1 MDKFVVRRPR
11 PSLSTESS
19 RDRDTADERQAKRPK
34 TAHETESEKQSRPQT
49 PQTNLI
55 DGEYEEAS
63 GGDGDSDLV
72 ADGYN
77 GIAFEEP
84 LAAIEAVSEAMD
96 SAFDASEDA
105 LTDDAPL
112 YRSSIYVDA
121 FNIALD
127 TVLEQEEHLFSKK
140 EKAVFA
146 AWRDLDYEAH
156 YLYVRLFLR
165 KEAAWHRTQRLS
177 YRSNIGD
184 LQTAIESLQQ
194 ERELPQC
201 EDGLRGH
208 LSFLEVPQD
217 WVLGSSLVFAQP
229 FESVETSIEDAVAL
243 LSLEELKIMA
253 KQMKAIGKTKA
264 ELQAAIVH
272 MGTKQHT
279 LMTAGLRRNSSVDS
293 TAGTTTIAT
302 GAAAAAA
309 AAKSAPG
316 APIPELRRQSTSSSS
331 RGEQLVEKVMAITG
345 PCIRICPSV
354 FKLFERVHLVF
365 YRTTEWT
372 EKSLTTIVLAK
383 MSKRNFPDYIVTR
396 TANIFEDRQQL
407 LDFEAAL
414 RFQFRVDQIMTSDV
428 GLAKEDGFREVI
440 RIFGGIAKHWREL
453 VRHEQLLN
461 VELLD
466 SGDGSYLRRFKTVH
480 VFTRIAHYAAHCHGR
495 LHEYAEE
502 YALLQELL
510 DQHLL
515 HLARRGAWYQRKAL
529 LEERYMA
536 TAAPNRDCSDESQQ
550 KKYWLRKAL
559 ETCEQ
564 ALQDRDC
571 HLIYHYDLQKR
582 TLKLEKRLRIPR
594 RLQHDFGHARLLAP
608 EEHFVEGMQFIKDD
622 GILMHLPRMNS
633 AGHVDGGV
641 VSSGSSTKT
650 IWLDERES
658 ANGTVVECS
667 VEEMC
672 LNDYRKRG
680 WSGYHSEG
688 GIVRTLFAYLFYDI
702 LFLFLPNVFQTA
714 YQACP
719 LDLHTDTFY
728 ASRASEINRRLVDIA
743 NGEAPRIVQKVH
755 NAHFERRTCIV
766 GLKWDFPLEDVV
778 EVAECFHGDALALV
792 CRVFAEEYRQRGGG
806 LPDLLLWRMRPKPEV
821 LFSEVKSAN
830 DRLSDTQRMWI
841 HVLAGA
847 GVRVAVCHAVAKQVR
862 IR

>member
-1 MDKFVVRRPR
+1 M
-11 PSLSTESS
+11 
-19 RDRDTADERQAKRPK
+19 
-34 TAHETESEKQSRPQT
+34 
-49 PQTNLI
+49 
-55 DGEYEEAS
+55 
-63 GGDGDSDLV
+63 
-72 ADGYN
+72 
-77 GIAFEEP
+77 
-84 LAAIEAVSEAMD
+84 
-96 SAFDASEDA
+96 
-105 LTDDAPL
+105 
-112 YRSSIYVDA
+112 
-121 FNIALD
+121 
-127 TVLEQEEHLFSKK
+127 
-140 EKAVFA
+140 
-146 AWRDLDYEAH
+146 
-156 YLYVRLFLR
+156 
-165 KEAAWHRTQRLS
+165 
-177 YRSNIGD
+177 
-184 LQTAIESLQQ
+184 QQ
-194 ERELPQC
+194 VRELPQG
-201 EDGLRGH
+201 DNDTRGH
-208 LSFLEVPQD
+208 LTFLEVPQD
-217 WVLGSSLVFAQP
+217 WILDSTLVFAQS
-229 FESVETSIEDAVAL
+229 FESVETTIEDAVGL
-243 LSLEELKIMA
+243 LSLDELKTMA

-264 ELQAAIVH
+264 ELQAAIIH

-293 TAGTTTIAT
+293 MTGTTVTR
-302 GAAAAAA
+302 
-309 AAKSAPG
+309 SAPG
-316 APIPELRRQSTSSSS
+316 TPIPELRRQSTSSSS
-331 RGEQLVEKVMAITG
+331 RGEQLVEKVMAVTG

-414 RFQFRVDQIMTSDV
+414 RIQFRVDQIMTFDSAFTK
-428 GLAKEDGFREVI
+428 GDGFREVI
-440 RIFGGIAKHWREL
+440 RIFGGIAEHWREL
-453 VRHEQLLN
+453 VRQEQRFSR
-461 VELLD
+461 ELLD

-495 LHEYAEE
+495 LHEYDKE

-510 DQHLL
+510 DQRLL

-536 TAAPNRDCSDESQQ
+536 AVASSPDFADEGQQ

-559 ETCEQ
+559 DTCEQ

-608 EEHFVEGMQFIKDD
+608 EEHFVEGVQFKKDD
-622 GILMHLPRMNS
+622 GILMHLPGMS
-633 AGHVDGGV
+633 GTGHPDG
-641 VSSGSSTKT
+641 SYHHSGSSTKT

-658 ANGTVVECS
+658 SSGTTVVCS

-743 NGEAPRIVQKVH
+743 NGEAPRIVQEVH

-766 GLKWDFPLEDVV
+766 GLKWDFPLADVV
-778 EVAECFHGDALALV
+778 ELAECFHGDALALV
-792 CRVFAEEYRQRGGG
+792 CRVLAEEYRHRGGG
-806 LPDLLLWRMRPKPEV
+806 LPDLLLWRTTPKPEV

-847 GVRVAVCHAVAKQVR
+847 GVRVAVCHAVAKRVR

>member
-19 RDRDTADERQAKRPK
+19 RDRESSGERRAKRPK
-34 TAHETESEKQSRPQT
+34 TEHETDSKTTSGQQT
-49 PQTNLI
+49 PQADLL
-55 DGEYEEAS
+55 DDEDDEAS
-63 GGDGDSDLV
+63 GGDGDSGLI
-72 ADGYN
+72 ADGYD
-77 GIAFEEP
+77 GIPFEES
-84 LAAIEAVSEAMD
+84 LAAIEATDEAMD
-96 SAFDASEDA
+96 GSFDAAEDVQPDA
-105 LTDDAPL
+105 APL

-127 TVLEQEEHLFSKK
+127 TVLEQEQHLFSEK

-146 AWRDLDYEAH
+146 AWRDLDYEAQ

-194 ERELPQC
+194 ERDLPKC
-201 EDGLRGH
+201 EEDSREN

-217 WVLGSSLVFAQP
+217 WILGSTLVFAQS
-229 FESVETSIEDAVAL
+229 FDSVETTIEDAVGL
-243 LSLEELKIMA
+243 LSLDELKILA

-264 ELQAAIVH
+264 ELQTAIVH

-279 LMTAGLRRNSSVDS
+279 LMTAGLRRNSSLDS
-293 TAGTTTIAT
+293 VAGAT
-302 GAAAAAA
+302 PTR
-309 AAKSAPG
+309 STPG
-316 APIPELRRQSTSSSS
+316 TPIPELRRQSTSSSS

-345 PCIRICPSV
+345 PCIRIFPSI

-407 LDFEAAL
+407 LGFEAAL
-414 RFQFRVDQIMTSDV
+414 RFQFRVDRVMSFDV
-428 GLAKEDGFREVI
+428 GLAKGEGFHEVI
-440 RIFGGIAKHWREL
+440 RIFDSISDHWREL
-453 VRHEQLLN
+453 VKHEQRLN
-461 VELLD
+461 RELLD

-502 YALLQELL
+502 YALLKELL
-510 DQHLL
+510 DQRLL

-536 TAAPNRDCSDESQQ
+536 TATPNPDYPDENQQ

-608 EEHFVEGMQFIKDD
+608 EEHFVEGVQFKKDD
-622 GILMHLPRMNS
+622 GILMHLPKINS
-633 AGHVDGGV
+633 TGHSDGG

-658 ANGTVVECS
+658 IDGTTVECS

-680 WSGYHSEG
+680 WNGYHSEG

-702 LFLFLPNVFQTA
+702 LFLFIPNVFQTA

-743 NGEAPRIVQKVH
+743 NGEAPRIVQEVH
-755 NAHFERRTCIV
+755 DANFERRTCIV

-792 CRVFAEEYRQRGGG
+792 CKVFAEEYRQRGGG
-806 LPDLLLWRMRPKPEV
+806 LPDLLLWRKTPKPEV

-862 IR
+862 IRG